1 MINQE
6 GFEFFFD
13 RLRLAGV
20 AASQSELA
28 RLLGLGR
35 AAISLAKRKDK
46 VPDRWVLELA
56 QRFGLNPVWLKSGL
70 GRQYA
75 PASSAFSSSGV
86 EPSAGEFV
94 SVPKVA
100 ARLSAGGGS
109 FEAMAEV
116 ESRFSF
122 RSDWIHSKGSPERMV
137 LMEVVGNSMEPELK
151 EGDLVLIDE
160 SRRDVLAGGI
170 YAVGV
175 EDTVMVKR
183 VEKRPG
189 ALVLHSDNPEY
200 SPISFSGQELEAVR
214 VVGKVIWAGRD
225 YR

>member
-1 MINQE
+1 MSRE

-13 RLRLAGV
+13 RLQRAGV
-20 AASQSELA
+20 AESQSELA

-35 AAISLAKRKDK
+35 AAVSLAKRKNK
-46 VPDRWVLELA
+46 IPDRWVLDIA
-56 QRFGLNPVWLKSGL
+56 QRYGLNPVWLKSGL
-70 GRQYA
+70 GEARA
-75 PASSAFSSSGV
+75 AGAGV
-86 EPSAGEFV
+86 DAAEFV

-109 FEAMAEV
+109 FETGGEV
-116 ESRFSF
+116 EDRFSF
-122 RSDWIHSKGSPERMV
+122 RSDWIHSKGAPERMV

-151 EGDLVLIDE
+151 EGDLALIDE
-160 SRRDVLAGGI
+160 SKQNVLAGGV

-189 ALVLHSDNPEY
+189 ALVLHSDNPDY
-200 SPISFSGQELEAVR
+200 SPIVFSGQELEAVR
-214 VVGKVIWAGRD
+214 IVGKVIWIGRE

>member
-1 MINQE
+1 MVNQE
-6 GFEFFFD
+6 GFELFFD

-20 AASQSELA
+20 ASSQSELA

-35 AAISLAKRKDK
+35 AAISLAKRKNK

-56 QRFGLNPVWLKSGL
+56 QRYGLNPVWLKSGL
-70 GRQYA
+70 GRRHA
-75 PASSAFSSSGV
+75 SASSAGV
-86 EPSAGEFV
+86 EHSSGEFV

-109 FEAMAEV
+109 FETMAEV
-116 ESRFSF
+116 EGRFSF